1 MVGGSR
7 TTPGSTAATS
17 STRPASVSR
26 AIRSAWTSPNPRTP
40 TSTIRAGGVEV
51 EVLINS
57 WAPSRGEPRTIVENA
72 FQAYLKALSGSH
84 SSQPPDAHSE
94 HPRCGRNGGQGG
106 GSTAHSTADHRRRR
120 RSRGGLAG
128 NSIPGHE
135 R

>member
-72 FQAYLKALSGSH
+72 FQAYPKARSGSQT
-84 SSQPPDAHSE
+84 SQPPDANSE
-94 HPRCGRNGGQGG
+94 IGDAEEMEGRAAAAPDTGQQ
-106 GSTAHSTADHRRRR
+106 T
-120 RSRGGLAG
+120 
-128 NSIPGHE
+128 
-135 R
+135 

>member
-7 TTPGSTAATS
+7 TTPGSTAATN
-17 STRPASVSR
+17 STRPSPVSR

-40 TSTIRAGGVEV
+40 TRTMRAGGVEV

-72 FQAYLKALSGSH
+72 FQAYPKARSESH

-94 HPRCGRNGGQGG
+94 HARRGRKGGQDG
-106 GSTAHSTADHRRRR
+106 GSTAHSNADHRRRCCA
-120 RSRGGLAG
+120 RGGFAG
-128 NSIPGHE
+128 NGIPSHE